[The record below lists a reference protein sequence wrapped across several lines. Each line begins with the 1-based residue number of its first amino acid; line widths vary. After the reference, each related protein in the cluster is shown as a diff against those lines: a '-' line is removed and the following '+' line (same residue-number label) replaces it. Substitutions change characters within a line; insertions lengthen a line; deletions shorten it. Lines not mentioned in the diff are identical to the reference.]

1 MSRVRVAL
9 ALAVMA
15 FTLGASFVPHPA
27 DARPKT
33 QTCTPKGDLDPD
45 DGNFEDYNCGP

>member
-9 ALAVMA
+9 ALTIMA

-27 DARPKT
+27 DAMTKT
-33 QTCTPKGDLDPD
+33 QTCTPKGDPDPD

>member
-9 ALAVMA
+9 ALAIMA
-15 FTLGASFVPHPA
+15 FTLGAAVVPYPA
-27 DARPKT
+27 DARPKD

-45 DGNFEDYNCGP
+45 DGDFEDYDCRP

>member
-1 MSRVRVAL
+1 MNRVRVAL
-9 ALAVMA
+9 VLAIMA

-33 QTCTPKGDLDPD
+33 QTCTPKDGYVED
-45 DGNFEDYNCGP
+45 DGDFEDYNCY